1 MAKITVNLKAFHGY
15 SCGFQSHAS
24 KETVEIEISNK
35 ELDSLKKFGKEKI
48 TAEDI
53 VTAIEGG
60 DTTLESLH
68 EQLSEKFYYMV
79 EEYWLYEAYN
89 ECLDECLAEHILQ
102 DICDGL
108 YTPSDPEDEEDD
120 CCIEEV
126 EDEESD
132 DNYEDLKDNDTEE
145 DDCEDDEDDYYED
158 EEDDYDN
165 GYDYDLNK
173 YYEWVKEHDHEFV
186 AERVGLD
193 LYACREDEVNYSINL
208 EN

>member
-1 MAKITVNLKAFHGY
+1 MAKITVDLEAFYGY

-48 TAEDI
+48 TAEDF

-89 ECLDECLAEHILQ
+89 ECLYECLAEHIEQ
-102 DICDGL
+102 DISDGL
-108 YTPSDPEDEEDD
+108 YTPEMSDNDEVDYDIEESEDEELDNDGEDPEDDD
-120 CCIEEV
+120 
-126 EDEESD
+126 
-132 DNYEDLKDNDTEE
+132 Y
-145 DDCEDDEDDYYED
+145 EDDEDYED
-158 EEDDYDN
+158 EE
-165 GYDYDLNK
+165 
-173 YYEWVKEHDHEFV
+173 
-186 AERVGLD
+186 
-193 LYACREDEVNYSINL
+193 LYSDEY
-208 EN
+208 